1 MGEARELQ
9 GIAIDIVIIG
19 ALVFTHP
26 YLRTTVKLYVSR
38 GSSPIAVGRT
48 SRSPLGP

>member
-9 GIAIDIVIIG
+9 GIAIVITG

-48 SRSPLGP
+48 MRSPLGP